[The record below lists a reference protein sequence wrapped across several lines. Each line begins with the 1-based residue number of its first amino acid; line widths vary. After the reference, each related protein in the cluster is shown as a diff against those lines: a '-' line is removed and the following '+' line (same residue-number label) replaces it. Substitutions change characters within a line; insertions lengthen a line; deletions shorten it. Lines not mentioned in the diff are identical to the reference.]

1 MNKTSERGYSM
12 MEMLVVVA
20 IIGILMLVTIPNFI
34 NMRKSSIVKGGMRQF
49 TSDVRAARQRAV
61 TASSLVR
68 VSFLPGNRL
77 YYVLEST
84 NDGTNWSLIGSQN
97 PRYLPENVYLQ
108 NSTGSSEF
116 PNSVN
121 DGGLGTLPDIVFER
135 NGVARVPNG
144 LGKVLLKTTFTDI
157 PKPEYTIS
165 IRTTGMVTTE

>member
-1 MNKTSERGYSM
+1 MNKPSERGYSM

-61 TASSLVR
+61 TGSSLVR
-68 VSFLPGNRL
+68 VAFLPGNRL

-84 NDGTNWSLIGSQN
+84 NDGTNWSLIGNQN
-97 PRYLPENVYLQ
+97 PRYLPENVFLE

-116 PNSVN
+116 PDSVN

-135 NGVARVPNG
+135 TGVARVPNG
-144 LGKVLLKTTFTDI
+144 LGKVKLKTTFTDI